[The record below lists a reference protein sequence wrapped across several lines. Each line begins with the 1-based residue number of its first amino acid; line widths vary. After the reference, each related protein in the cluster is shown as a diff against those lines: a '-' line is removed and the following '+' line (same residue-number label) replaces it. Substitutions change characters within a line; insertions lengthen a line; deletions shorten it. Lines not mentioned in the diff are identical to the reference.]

1 MSLRSPRA
9 VSFQGI
15 ARRVVGL
22 TESSKETAAA
32 GIKLERPSEE
42 IPQFVIAQASTGRGR
57 YTCEGI
63 HALLPCGGLGTACGD
78 GGMSRF
84 LASC

>member
-32 GIKLERPSEE
+32 GIKLERPAEE
-42 IPQFVIAQASTGRGR
+42 IPQFVIA
-57 YTCEGI
+57 
-63 HALLPCGGLGTACGD
+63 
-78 GGMSRF
+78 
-84 LASC
+84 